1 MPTLSSVLG
10 IFPSLR
16 ENTWA
21 QRGKKIHLDPWF
33 QAFQSSVP
41 WPCHSGSMMKQVIV
55 GMGAGGKKSCPHLKK
70 SRRKTVREQKEPRTE
85 LHLPNTSQGA
95 NRLSRFYLLNKQSLY
110 IHLFIVKLHL
120 YHVVVRGQLSRVGP
134 LFLPCGFQGR
144 NIGRSGP
151 ALADCKI
158 G

>member
-1 MPTLSSVLG
+1 MSTKGKKDSFGPMISGISVLSHLAVSFWIYDEAG
-10 IFPSLR
+10 NSGYGSRWQEKLPSPQ
-16 ENTWA
+16 E
-21 QRGKKIHLDPWF
+21 I
-33 QAFQSSVP
+33 
-41 WPCHSGSMMKQVIV
+41 
-55 GMGAGGKKSCPHLKK
+55 
-70 SRRKTVREQKEPRTE
+70 QKENSEGAERAKDRV
-85 LHLPNTSQGA
+85 HLPNTSQGA

-120 YHVVVRGQLSRVGP
+120 YHVVVRGRLSRVGP

>member
-1 MPTLSSVLG
+1 M
-10 IFPSLR
+10 
-16 ENTWA
+16 
-21 QRGKKIHLDPWF
+21 
-33 QAFQSSVP
+33 
-41 WPCHSGSMMKQVIV
+41 